1 MKELQIFINND
12 STCKRLQLTYLFVEQ
27 LGDSLSRS
35 LEAARVLL
43 EMLAVGAGALATT
56 ERVLSR
62 ASDECSDKLLRAA
75 GCAPCG
81 GHDARPCRNFCLNIA
96 RG

>member
-1 MKELQIFINND
+1 MSCQ
-12 STCKRLQLTYLFVEQ
+12 Q
-27 LGDSLSRS
+27 LGTSLGRS

-56 ERVLSR
+56 EHVLSS
-62 ASDECSDKLLRAA
+62 ASEGCSGKLLKAA
-75 GCAPCG
+75 GCAVCG
-81 GHDARPCRNFCLNIA
+81 GHDVRPCRNYCLNIA